1 MLYFWD
7 DIGDAMTGALF
18 PPDGTIRGVSSDQR
32 IQFFFCKSNQKM
44 FLSSLSAINPDRW
57 RICRCGCSSGTL
69 FYLHTGSLVLPLLL
83 GNQPYRSAGCAKLLP
98 SKNDGGH
105 CAPGTELF
113 DLDGFVFALISTASI
128 KRCVSF
134 QIISIQL
141 N

>member
-1 MLYFWD
+1 MVVPQEL
-7 DIGDAMTGALF
+7 
-18 PPDGTIRGVSSDQR
+18 
-32 IQFFFCKSNQKM
+32 
-44 FLSSLSAINPDRW
+44 
-57 RICRCGCSSGTL
+57 CSISTQDL
-69 FYLHTGSLVLPLLL
+69 WFLPLLL